1 MTAYLTDQDR
11 RAHLQ
16 VLADTVTRLA
26 SAQAQ
31 TVTWALALTTA
42 TIAAN
47 TVTAGNGL
55 PALAGVVTN
64 LVLWFTHASYLAG
77 ERAWRETYAACL
89 QDDDLRTSPAPLLG
103 PRWARKGIPAAAASW
118 SLTSSSRTSLRTLP
132 AQPRTKPPRL
142 PPWLTSPTSP
152 RQPREHSSTPSGW
165 ENGPQ
170 TSPSPTPAAPTPSP
184 PAAPGATTCP

>member
-26 SAQAQ
+26 TAQAQ

-42 TIAAN
+42 TIAAEA
-47 TVTAGNGL
+47 TTSNGL

-64 LVLWFTHASYLAG
+64 LVLWFTHATYLAG

-118 SLTSSSRTSLRTLP
+118 SV
-132 AQPRTKPPRL
+132 
-142 PPWLTSPTSP
+142 
-152 RQPREHSSTPSGW
+152 
-165 ENGPQ
+165 
-170 TSPSPTPAAPTPSP
+170 APTH
-184 PAAPGATTCP
+184 AALTTLTLAAAL

>member
-42 TIAAN
+42 TIAAD
-47 TVTAGNGL
+47 TVTTGNGL

-89 QDDDLRTSPAPLLG
+89 QDDNLRTSPAPLLG

-118 SLTSSSRTSLRTLP
+118 SV
-132 AQPRTKPPRL
+132 
-142 PPWLTSPTSP
+142 
-152 RQPREHSSTPSGW
+152 
-165 ENGPQ
+165 
-170 TSPSPTPAAPTPSP
+170 APTH
-184 PAAPGATTCP
+184 AALTTLTLAAVL